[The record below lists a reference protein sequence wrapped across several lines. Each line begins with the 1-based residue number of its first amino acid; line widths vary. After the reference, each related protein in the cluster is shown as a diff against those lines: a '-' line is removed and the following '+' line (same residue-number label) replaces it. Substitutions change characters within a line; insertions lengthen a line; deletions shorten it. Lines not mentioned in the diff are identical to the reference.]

1 MIAKQKNISISNFLL
16 EPTIIINSSRYD
28 FKILR
33 ILNTIECYHCLYL
46 NRAWDFELT
55 ANKMLPLL
63 FKYNT
68 SLYST
73 FNGFFFMNRLVI
85 EVITRNFS
93 HK

>member
-1 MIAKQKNISISNFLL
+1 MSISNFLL
-16 EPTIIINSSRYD
+16 EPTIIISSSRYD

-68 SLYST
+68 SLYLT
-73 FNGFFFMNRLVI
+73 FNGFFLLKILVI
-85 EVITRNFS
+85 IVIIV
-93 HK
+93 